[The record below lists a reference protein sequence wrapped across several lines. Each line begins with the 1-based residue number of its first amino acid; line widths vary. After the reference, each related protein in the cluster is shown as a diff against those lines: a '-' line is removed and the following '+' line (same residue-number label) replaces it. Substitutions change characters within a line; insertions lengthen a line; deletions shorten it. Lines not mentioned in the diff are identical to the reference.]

1 MKTQRFEV
9 ARLRGMD
16 TRWRVSPDSAAEIRE
31 MTWDLY
37 DGWRTAG
44 AYDLIT
50 GSTYDWGGTGAP
62 GLIHSIHYL
71 SRHNGATRDIL
82 FEDSTGSLR
91 RIDTDGFLD
100 VGTPHKALR
109 DIRGD
114 AFDGSTRSRF
124 VPKTST
130 AGTQSITFGGRLYLV
145 NGHDEPSV
153 YDGRVVSR
161 AGFSLSPGQPSAT
174 VVYRENYNNY
184 ISGGGSFTRFFLGT
198 RVRGQGL
205 GSCSP
210 KGAMAEYDR
219 ANQHNISDYPKKSA
233 HKIGTGGSAEKTKI
247 RLYPDGKQCGYQYRV
262 TFVNR
267 RGQESPMSE
276 PSSVCE
282 FECAAGKRR
291 FTCVT
296 IPVGDAD
303 VVARRVYRTRD
314 IYDDN
319 GNSISPEIGRNF
331 YLVKEIQDNEAT
343 TFEDG
348 VMDSNLGRL
357 TDPEDFGPFPTQARF
372 ISSFK
377 NTVFLAGMPDNLV
390 RFSAPGMPEVFPRD
404 NVFDLGGSGSGEIT
418 GMYSTTNALI
428 VFKEHGVYLVKGD
441 PSRGFVAQ
449 TLNRDIGCIAPNSIR
464 DVPQTGLVFLSS
476 NGVYVIKGALEN
488 TGSATSIVELSTPIQ
503 RLMDRV
509 SFSAAGSAVSVIN
522 RDNKEFWLCVPT
534 IGKKNNLLLVW
545 HYEVGAWSYRENY
558 PIQCAT
564 EIQGRRP
571 YVLFGSH
578 DTKNSPGIYVFS
590 DFYRT
595 KNESGSFFEEY
606 IDGNGAV
613 IPSVSYTATL
623 DLPLYETSPFSFG
636 DVYSGIQIGYINCYA
651 VAYGDDPM
659 KVNFK
664 VNRSEIVALDENKAR
679 KQQHVSASEQL
690 PLYGKAKFGSSSWG
704 FHRPIVLRYD
714 ISHMH
719 KTTANEFSI
728 QFKQDLKNENPNRM
742 MVVGWSVDA
751 KVGEQRNIRALTD
764 VLTSNKR

>member
-50 GSTYDWGGTGAP
+50 AGTYDWGAARGE
-62 GLIHSIHYL
+62 IHSIHYL

-91 RIDTDGFLD
+91 RIDTGGFR
-100 VGTPHKALR
+100 VGGTPHAALT

-114 AFDGSTRSRF
+114 YFNGSTRKRF

-161 AGFSLSPGQPSAT
+161 AGFNLSPGQPTAT
-174 VVYRENYNNY
+174 VVFRENFNRY
-184 ISGGGSFTRFFLGT
+184 ISDGGNYTRFFLGT
-198 RVRGQGL
+198 RERGQGL

-210 KGAMAEYDR
+210 KGQIAEYGR
-219 ANQHNISDYPKKSA
+219 ESFDYPKKSVYNLVV
-233 HKIGTGGSAEKTKI
+233 IGNAF
-247 RLYPDGKQCGYQYRV
+247 LYPDGKQCGYQYKV

-276 PSSVCE
+276 PSQVCE

-291 FTCVT
+291 FVCVSLP
-296 IPVGDAD
+296 IGDAE
-303 VVARRVYRTRD
+303 VVARRLYRTRD

-319 GNSISPEIGRNF
+319 GNSLSPEIGRNF
-331 YLVKEIQDNEAT
+331 YFVKEIQDNEAT
-343 TFEDG
+343 TIEDG
-348 VMDSNLGRL
+348 VMDSNLGAL
-357 TDPEDFGPFPTQARF
+357 TDAEDFGPFPSQARF

-404 NVFDLGGSGSGEIT
+404 NVFDLGGSGSGEVT

-441 PSRGFVAQ
+441 PGRGFNAQ

-488 TGSATSIVELSTPIQ
+488 TGTPTSIVELSTPIQ
-503 RLMDRV
+503 KLMDRV
-509 SFSAAGSAVSVIN
+509 SFSAAGASVGVIN
-522 RDNKEFWLCVPT
+522 RDNKEFWMCVPT

-545 HYEVGAWSYRENY
+545 HYEIGAWSYRNNY

-595 KNESGSFFEEY
+595 KNERGSFFEES

-613 IPSVSYTATL
+613 IPSVWYTRTL
-623 DLPLYETSPFSFG
+623 DFPLYETSPYSFG

-664 VNRSEIVALDENKAR
+664 INHSEIVALDENKAR
-679 KQQHVSASEQL
+679 KQQHVAASEQL
-690 PLYGKAKFGSSSWG
+690 PLYGKAKFGSSDWG

-728 QFKQDLKNENPNRM
+728 QFKQDSKNENPNRM

-764 VLTSNKR
+764 VITSDKR